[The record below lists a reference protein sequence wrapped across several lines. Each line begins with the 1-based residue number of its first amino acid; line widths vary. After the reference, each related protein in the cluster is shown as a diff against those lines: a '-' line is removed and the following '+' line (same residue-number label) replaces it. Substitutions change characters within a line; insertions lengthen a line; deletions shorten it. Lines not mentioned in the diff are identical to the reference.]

1 MDFLK
6 DLNSD
11 FYSGPKWSSQRRIF
25 LWFFLILF
33 LWPIVELAEK
43 ENIYSS

>member
-6 DLNSD
+6 DLSLDFLLWPEMELTKKDFFAVFSD
-11 FYSGPKWSSQRRIF
+11 
-25 LWFFLILF
+25 LF

-43 ENIYSS
+43 EKYIF